1 MVFAPSHGGIIGG
14 LNWIL
19 FNNVPFD
26 KPLVYAP
33 TIPGVSFA
41 SYQMMFAIITPLLIT
56 GAFAERLKFSSFVIF
71 IVLWSIIVYYPLAHW
86 VWGKGWLANMGVVDF
101 AGGIVVHTS
110 AGVSSIAAALI
121 LGRRRNFGPDI
132 FRPHSVPWLQLEL
145 HYCG

>member
-1 MVFAPSHGGIIGG
+1 M
-14 LNWIL
+14 
-19 FNNVPFD
+19 
-26 KPLVYAP
+26 
-33 TIPGVSFA
+33 SFA

-86 VWGKGWLANMGVVDF
+86 VWGKGWLANIGVVDF

-132 FRPHSVPWLQLEL
+132 FRPHSVPLAAIGAALLWIGWFGFNAGSALTAGSL
-145 HYCG
+145 GS